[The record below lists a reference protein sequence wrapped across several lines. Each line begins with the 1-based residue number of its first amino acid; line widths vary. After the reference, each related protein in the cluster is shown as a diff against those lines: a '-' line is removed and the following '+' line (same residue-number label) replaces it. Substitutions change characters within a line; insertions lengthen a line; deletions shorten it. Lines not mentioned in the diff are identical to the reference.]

1 MFVLKIEGSPTPKH
15 IALKNLCFQSISIPS
30 NQKSWS
36 DGIRE
41 RWQSISL
48 EKNTKLPSTLL
59 FIIVSLIGCL
69 VSFTTKC
76 DLVIKDIYSMMPGMN
91 DLMFEQSPQSF
102 WKMK

>member
-1 MFVLKIEGSPTPKH
+1 MFVLKIEGSPTQKH

-48 EKNTKLPSTLL
+48 EKNTKLPS
-59 FIIVSLIGCL
+59 
-69 VSFTTKC
+69 
-76 DLVIKDIYSMMPGMN
+76 MMPGMN

>member
-41 RWQSISL
+41 R
-48 EKNTKLPSTLL
+48 
-59 FIIVSLIGCL
+59 
-69 VSFTTKC
+69 
-76 DLVIKDIYSMMPGMN
+76 
-91 DLMFEQSPQSF
+91 
-102 WKMK
+102 